1 MPAKAITDK
10 PTVNLSVLRGG
21 CSAPPDVRELDSGR
35 RVASLSVRVP
45 TAGER
50 ATSVPVTV
58 WEPPAWVETL
68 ATGDEIAVVGHV
80 RRRFFRNA
88 AGGTGARVEVEAETI
103 ARARDRR
110 RLATLRRR
118 LDGVLDAMEA

>member
-1 MPAKAITDK
+1 MPTKPTTDR
-10 PTVNLSVLRGG
+10 PTVNLSVLRGE

-45 TAGER
+45 TAGAR

-68 ATGDEIAVVGHV
+68 AAGDEIAVVGHV

-88 AGGTGARVEVEAETI
+88 AGATGARVEVEAETI
-103 ARARDRR
+103 TRARDRR
-110 RLATLRRR
+110 RLAALRRR
-118 LDGVLDAMEA
+118 TDGALDALEA